1 MADKKQ
7 IPGAGVPSLVPS
19 KDWPLYE
26 AYQKPVFVNG
36 RLYTPE
42 SGERF
47 RSDQKPGKF
56 WKLIEAGRPAAA
68 PAPAGKRSKAAPVE
82 APAETEGEAGRAAD
96 QSPI

>member
-56 WKLIEAGRPAAA
+56 WKLIEAAKPAAA
-68 PAPAGKRSKAAPVE
+68 PAPAPAGKGKKAE
-82 APAETEGEAGRAAD
+82 APAAAEGDTGRAAD